1 MPGCVRQIKTAF
13 SSSLKLDQIKQCETV
28 LLKTAFIY
36 RSEIQNDLFLEMQIK
51 IRVVA
56 KLQLSGLKL
65 FTK

>member
-1 MPGCVRQIKTAF
+1 MPFCVRQTKTAF

-36 RSEIQNDLFLEMQIK
+36 RSEIQNYLFLEMQRK

-56 KLQLSGLKL
+56 ELQLCGLIS